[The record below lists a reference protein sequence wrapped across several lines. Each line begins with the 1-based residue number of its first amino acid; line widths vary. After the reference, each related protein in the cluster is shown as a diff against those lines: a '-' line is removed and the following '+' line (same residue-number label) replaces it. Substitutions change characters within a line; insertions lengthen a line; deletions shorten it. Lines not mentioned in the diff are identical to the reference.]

1 MVAQIGEDEM
11 TDKYGRQL
19 YRVTRQFVFGN
30 LDGLTYTEITPMPMD
45 VGRRYEPCA
54 GSSAYVILECVA
66 V

>member
-1 MVAQIGEDEM
+1 M

-19 YRVTRQFVFGN
+19 YRVTRQFVSGN
-30 LDGLTYTEITPMPMD
+30 LAGLTYTEVTPVPMN

-54 GSSAYVILECVA
+54 GSSAYVILECVE